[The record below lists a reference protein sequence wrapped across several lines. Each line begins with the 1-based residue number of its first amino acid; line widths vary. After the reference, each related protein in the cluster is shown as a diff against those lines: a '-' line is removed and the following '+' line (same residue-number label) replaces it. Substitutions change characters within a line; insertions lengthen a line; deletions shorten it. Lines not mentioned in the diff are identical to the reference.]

1 MSLEGDLSELP
12 FVEIVQL
19 YGTGRQPVAVHL
31 QVPGSEGDDGAGVF
45 CLEEGKLTDAKLGK
59 FSGRDA
65 FRRALALSQGPF
77 RVEMGVRA
85 QGGGKPELLSH
96 VLIEELARLDEERQ
110 AAGAPP
116 MLTPAPYRLPAV
128 TPGSVAQPATL
139 DVSSPAP
146 GAPGSRKNVVT
157 LALVAAVV
165 LVGVIFAVALR
176 RGSSR
181 PDGASQS
188 GVGAVTG
195 TAIPPGNTR
204 GVSSTE
210 VVFGMAS
217 PLNGAN
223 RDLGR
228 SMKLGVELAF
238 MAANDGGG
246 VHGRK
251 LRLVALDD
259 GNEPETSAKMVR
271 DLVEQ
276 QQVFAIL
283 GNAGTTTASA
293 ALPFLVG
300 SKVVYFGA
308 VSGAPTLRK
317 DPPDRYVFNYRPSL
331 AEETSAAVRY
341 LVDVRR
347 IPPDKIAV
355 FAEED
360 EFGEAG
366 FSGVAQQMKQLGRNP
381 AQVLR
386 VGYARKSADVDAA
399 VAKIRQ
405 AASQVKGVVMIATYA
420 PAARFIQRVKGA
432 GMNLVFL
439 NVSAVNS
446 SALAEQLREARLPVA
461 GDVVITQVVP
471 NPLSRATAVSRYRKL
486 LEEKAIG
493 EQVGTL
499 SLEGY
504 IVGSLAVEAL
514 RRAGPALDNEKL
526 VQALEGI
533 RDLDIGIGTKMTFG
547 PQNHQASHKVWGTA
561 LDAAWTF
568 QPVELE

>member
-96 VLIEELARLDEERQ
+96 VLIEELARLDQERQ

-128 TPGSVAQPATL
+128 TPGPVAQAATL

-146 GAPGSRKNVVT
+146 GAPGSHKNVVT

-176 RGSSR
+176 KSPPQPG
-181 PDGASQS
+181 GASQS

-195 TAIPPGNTR
+195 AAIPPGNTR
-204 GVSSTE
+204 GVSASE

-432 GMNLVFL
+432 GMNVVFL

-446 SALAEQLREARLPVA
+446 SALGEQLREARLSVA

-533 RDLDIGIGTKMTFG
+533 RDLDIGVGTKMSFG
-547 PQNHQASHKVWGTA
+547 PQNHQASHKVWGAA